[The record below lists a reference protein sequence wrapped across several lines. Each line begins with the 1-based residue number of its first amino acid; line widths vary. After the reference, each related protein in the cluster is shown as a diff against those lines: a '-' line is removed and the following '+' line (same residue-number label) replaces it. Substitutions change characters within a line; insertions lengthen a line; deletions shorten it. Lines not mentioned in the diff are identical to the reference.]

1 MTKQD
6 VTMSTLPEVEFDET
20 AFTGTSDNTPDYEL
34 NSDTDVTDRGDD
46 VTEDTPDVTPSEK
59 TPEEAEPAPET
70 APEPEETVEEAPEEK
85 PEEAPET
92 VEADTDAD
100 AEPEE
105 NEARVPYNRFKKE
118 LEKRRALEEQLA
130 KIQEATPQTG
140 APDIN
145 VDVDFAVDQ
154 TKVKAMNDALLEGN
168 SEAASAIFMDTI
180 KSAMQSAA
188 NAAAKAATEKTYEAA
203 RQGAEN
209 ELLSRNM
216 LNEASQAAEIVMSE
230 YAIFNDSSDQFDET
244 AFNEAIRV
252 RDGLVATG
260 MGVGESILEAADL
273 VAARHGHQP
282 KSTVKAPVAKPATKA
297 PNVKAK
303 LEQAAKTPP
312 RVGGEPHD
320 AKPEIDVMLMSDEEF
335 DKLDAKEIAR
345 LRGDFA

>member
-6 VTMSTLPEVEFDET
+6 VTMSTMPEVDFDQT
-20 AFTGTSDNTPDYEL
+20 AFTGTSDNTPDYERD
-34 NSDTDVTDRGDD
+34 SDIDANDRGDE
-46 VTEDTPDVTPSEK
+46 VTEETADFTPSEK
-59 TPEEAEPAPET
+59 TPEEAQPPAED
-70 APEPEETVEEAPEEK
+70 EVKPEETDEEAAEEK
-85 PEEAPET
+85 PEETSGTIET
-92 VEADTDAD
+92 DTD

-130 KIQEATPQTG
+130 KMQEELPQATT
-140 APDIN
+140 PDID

-168 SEAASAIFMDTI
+168 SEAASAIFMETI

-209 ELLSRNM
+209 ELQSRNI
-216 LNEASQAAEIVMSE
+216 LHEATQAAEIVMGE
-230 YAIFNDSSDQFDET
+230 YDVFNDGSDKFDEVI
-244 AFNEAIRV
+244 FNEAIRV

-260 MGVGESILEAADL
+260 MGVGEAILEAADL

-282 KSTVKAPVAKPATKA
+282 KSTVKAPVSKPAVKA

-320 AKPEIDVMLMSDEEF
+320 VKPEINVMSMSDEEF